1 MKGLKSKYIRLRYDH
16 SKLKGSHLEV
26 YMGHHHIKINQI
38 KGLKSKDI
46 RPSYEY
52 IKPQLV
58 TDRRIN
64 WISGMVI
71 IMKLCEEHLKLKG
84 SNLEAY
90 MGMKLNLCSC

>member
-26 YMGHHHIKINQI
+26 YMGHHNIKINQM

-46 RPSYEY
+46 RLSYEY

-58 TDRRIN
+58 TYRRIN

-71 IMKLCEEHLKLKG
+71 IMKLCEEHLMLKG
-84 SNLEAY
+84 SHVEVY
-90 MGMKLNLCSC
+90 MGHHHIKIN